1 MTLNGA
7 HGAIVIT
14 NGGERKQEEKWRSC
28 SAGLE
33 DGKWFLQLKGQD
45 NELLPRSYR
54 GIQAF
59 TALTSTSMAVC

>member
-14 NGGERKQEEKWRSC
+14 NGGERKQEEKRRSC

-33 DGKWFLQLKGQD
+33 DGKWSHGPGEPVVFAAQGAGQ
-45 NELLPRSYR
+45 
-54 GIQAF
+54 
-59 TALTSTSMAVC
+59 